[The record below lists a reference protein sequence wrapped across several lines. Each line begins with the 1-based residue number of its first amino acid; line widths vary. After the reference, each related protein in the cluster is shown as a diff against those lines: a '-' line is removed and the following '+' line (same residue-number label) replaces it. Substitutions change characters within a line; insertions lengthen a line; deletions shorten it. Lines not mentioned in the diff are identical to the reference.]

1 MKNRKVLI
9 ALAMVF
15 SLIAAACGDAAEV
28 VDDAAETVEEG
39 AEEVVEE
46 AEEAVSDDEDEEA
59 MEDEEEAMEDEEDG
73 AAAGGDFAGT
83 ELNVAIVQNPQMED
97 IVGLTPDL
105 YTADSGVTVN
115 YTILP
120 ENELREITTRDVATE
135 GDTFDVVM
143 IGLYEAPQFGEA
155 GWLADI
161 TDQAAGDADWDQ
173 ADVFPAILEGLSF
186 DGSLFAAPFY
196 AESSFLNYRM
206 DVFDELGLVMPER
219 PTWQEVDAFAREIE
233 AAGDLNGI
241 CLRGVPGWG
250 NQGAAFTTVLNTFGG
265 TWWAANDDG
274 SIGASQVDQPEF
286 REALEF
292 YISLTQEA
300 GVPDPLTV
308 SFPECQTLMREGQ
321 VAMWYD
327 ATSAASGLE
336 ATDSDVAGL
345 IGYVPA
351 PVNLTDNSGWLWAWS
366 LAIAETSE
374 NQEAAWD
381 YISWATGPEYIAQ
394 AGELIDGGWANIPP
408 GTRESTYAID
418 AYREVAPFADPTLQA
433 MAEAPIDNPG
443 TTPRPGIP
451 GVQFVGVPE
460 FQEVGNFCTGEF
472 GEVIGSGNLDGLDD
486 AIAACHEF
494 ASRFSS

>member
-1 MKNRKVLI
+1 
-9 ALAMVF
+9 MV
-15 SLIAAACGDAAEV
+15 AAACGSDS
-28 VDDAAETVEEG
+28 DDAGSATTAG
-39 AEEVVEE
+39 
-46 AEEAVSDDEDEEA
+46 SDDGGSATTAGSD
-59 MEDEEEAMEDEEDG
+59 DG
-73 AAAGGDFAGT
+73 GSATDDGGDDGT
-83 ELNVAIVQNPQMED
+83 MVEGGELNVAIVQNPQMED
-97 IVGLTPDL
+97 IVALTPEL

-135 GDTFDVVM
+135 GTQFDVVM

-155 GWLADI
+155 GWLAPI
-161 TDQAAGDADWDQ
+161 TEQAANDAGWNQ
-173 ADVFPAILEGLSF
+173 ADVFEPILEGLTF
-186 DGSLFAAPFY
+186 DGELYAAPFY

-206 DVFDELGLVMPER
+206 DVFEDQGLTMPER
-219 PTWQEVDAFAREIE
+219 PTWDEVDAFARQIE
-233 AAGDLNGI
+233 DSGVMNGI

-274 SIGASQVDQPEF
+274 SIGESQVDQPEF

-308 SFPECQTLMREGQ
+308 SFPECQTLMKEGQ

-351 PVNLTDNSGWLWAWS
+351 PVKVTDNSGWLWAWS

-374 NQEAAWD
+374 QKDAAWD
-381 YISWATGPEYIAQ
+381 YISWATSAEYIAA

-408 GTRESTYAID
+408 GTRESTYAIE
-418 AYREVAPFADPTLQA
+418 AYRAVAPFADPTLQA
-433 MAEAPIDNPG
+433 MAEAPIDMPG

-460 FQEVGNFCTGEF
+460 FQEVGNFCTERF
-472 GEVIGSGNLDGLDD
+472 GEVIGSGNLNGLDD

>member
-1 MKNRKVLI
+1 MKQRERQTRSVWLKMAS
-9 ALAMVF
+9 ALVAFVF
-15 SLIAAACGDAAEV
+15 VAAACGGDDDAEPAEETAAPEGAAES
-28 VDDAAETVEEG
+28 VD
-39 AEEVVEE
+39 
-46 AEEAVSDDEDEEA
+46 S
-59 MEDEEEAMEDEEDG
+59 
-73 AAAGGDFAGT
+73 
-83 ELNVAIVQNPQMED
+83 LNVAIVQNPQMED
-97 IVGLTPDL
+97 IVGLTPSL
-105 YTADSGVTVN
+105 YTEDTGVTVN

-135 GDTFDVVM
+135 GQQFDVVM
-143 IGLYEAPQFGEA
+143 IGLYEAPQFGAA
-155 GWLADI
+155 GWLAPI
-161 TDQAAGDADWDQ
+161 TEQAANDADWDID
-173 ADVFPAILEGLSF
+173 DVFDPILEGLTF
-186 DGSLFAAPFY
+186 DGQLYAAPFY
-196 AESSFLNYRM
+196 AESSFLNYRK
-206 DVFDELGLVMPER
+206 DVFENMGLTMPER
-219 PTWQEVDAFAREIE
+219 PTWQEVDSFAREIE
-233 AAGDLNGI
+233 AAGEMNGI

-274 SIGASQVDQPEF
+274 SIGESQVDQPEF

-308 SFPECQTLMREGQ
+308 SFPECQTLMKEGQ

-336 ATDSDVAGL
+336 ADDSDVAGL

-351 PVNLTDNSGWLWAWS
+351 PVKETENSGWLWAWS
-366 LAIAETSE
+366 LAIAETS
-374 NQEAAWD
+374 QKKDAAWD
-381 YISWATGPEYIAQ
+381 YISWATSKEYIAT

-408 GTRESTYAID
+408 GTRASTYEIE
-418 AYREVAPFADPTLQA
+418 AYRAVAPFADPTLQA